1 MAIGKPGDGMGREDP
16 GREYDMMDIREIL
29 CAKDAKGSYPL
40 FLQLEQQAGEDPA
53 LFQEYRLYLEML
65 KSESS
70 YHRVRGF
77 RMLCAGAKW
86 DTQGV
91 IHGNLPQILA
101 QLEDKKPTAV
111 RQCLAA
117 LPALVKGRPELTAQV
132 CEVVAAL
139 DFSGCRDT
147 MRPLLEKDREAFL
160 EEYER

>member
-1 MAIGKPGDGMGREDP
+1 
-16 GREYDMMDIREIL
+16 MDIQEIL
-29 CAKDAKGSYPL
+29 CAKDTKGSYAL
-40 FLQLEQQAGEDPA
+40 FLQLEQQAGEAPA
-53 LFQEYRLYLEML
+53 LFEEYRLYLEML
-65 KSESS
+65 NSESS

-86 DTQGV
+86 DTQDV
-91 IHGNLPQILA
+91 IRENLPQILA
-101 QLEDKKPTAV
+101 QLEDQKPTAV

-117 LPALVKGRPELTAQV
+117 LPALVKGRPELTSKICDA
-132 CEVVAAL
+132 VAAL

>member
-1 MAIGKPGDGMGREDP
+1 M
-16 GREYDMMDIREIL
+16 
-29 CAKDAKGSYPL
+29 
-40 FLQLEQQAGEDPA
+40 
-53 LFQEYRLYLEML
+53 EML
-65 KSESS
+65 RSESS

-91 IHGNLPQILA
+91 IRENLPQILA
-101 QLEDKKPTAV
+101 QLEDQKPTAV

-117 LPALVKGRPELTAQV
+117 LPALVKGRPELTSKICDA
-132 CEVVAAL
+132 VAAL

-160 EEYER
+160 KEFRR

>member
-1 MAIGKPGDGMGREDP
+1 
-16 GREYDMMDIREIL
+16 MDIREIL
-29 CAKDAKGSYPL
+29 CAKDTKNSYSL

-65 KSESS
+65 RSESS

-77 RMLCAGAKW
+77 RMLSAGAKW
-86 DTQGV
+86 DTRGV
-91 IHGNLPQILA
+91 IHENLPQILA

-132 CEVVAAL
+132 CDAVAAL
-139 DFSGCRDT
+139 DLSGYRDT

-160 EEYER
+160 KEFR

>member
-1 MAIGKPGDGMGREDP
+1 
-16 GREYDMMDIREIL
+16 
-29 CAKDAKGSYPL
+29 
-40 FLQLEQQAGEDPA
+40 
-53 LFQEYRLYLEML
+53 ML

-70 YHRVRGF
+70 YHRARGF

-91 IHGNLPQILA
+91 IQGNLPQILA

-139 DFSGCRDT
+139 DLSGYRDT

>member
-1 MAIGKPGDGMGREDP
+1 MAGTEWEDP
-16 GREYDMMDIREIL
+16 GREFDVTDIREIL
-29 CAKDAKGSYPL
+29 CGKDTKGSYPL

-53 LFQEYRLYLEML
+53 LFEEYRLYLEML
-65 KSESS
+65 RNDSS
-70 YHRVRGF
+70 YLRVRGF

-91 IHGNLPQILA
+91 IHENLPQILA
-101 QLEDKKPTAV
+101 QLEDQKPTAV

-117 LPALVKGRPELTAQV
+117 LPALVKGRPELTSKICDA
-132 CEVVAAL
+132 VAAL

-160 EEYER
+160 IEFRQ

>member
-1 MAIGKPGDGMGREDP
+1 MVIGRPRAGTEREDP
-16 GREYDMMDIREIL
+16 GREFDTMDIREIL
-29 CAKDAKGSYPL
+29 CAKDTKGSYSL

-70 YHRVRGF
+70 YLRVRGF

-117 LPALVKGRPELTAQV
+117 LPTLVKGRPELRAKV
-132 CEVVAAL
+132 CEAVAAL

-160 EEYER
+160 KEFR

>member
-40 FLQLEQQAGEDPA
+40 FLQLEQQAGEGPA

-91 IHGNLPQILA
+91 IHGNLPPILA

-117 LPALVKGRPELTAQV
+117 LPTLVKGRPELTVRV

-139 DFSGCRDT
+139 DFSGYRDT

>member
-1 MAIGKPGDGMGREDP
+1 MNV
-16 GREYDMMDIREIL
+16 REIL
-29 CAKDAKGSYPL
+29 CAKDTKGSYAL

-53 LFQEYRLYLEML
+53 LIMEYPLYLEML

-70 YHRVRGF
+70 YIRVRGF

-91 IHGNLPQILA
+91 IHGNLPRILA

-117 LPALVKGRPELTAQV
+117 LSSLVKGRPELTAQV
-132 CEVVAAL
+132 CEAVAAL
-139 DFSGCRDT
+139 NLSGYRDT

-160 EEYER
+160 KQFR

>member
-1 MAIGKPGDGMGREDP
+1 MEREDP
-16 GREYDMMDIREIL
+16 GREHDAMDIREIL
-29 CAKDAKGSYPL
+29 YAKDTKNSYSL

-65 KSESS
+65 RSEGS

-91 IHGNLPQILA
+91 IHEHLPQILA

-117 LPALVKGRPELTAQV
+117 LPALVKGSPELTAQV
-132 CEVVAAL
+132 CDAVAAL
-139 DFSGCRDT
+139 DLSGYRDT

-160 EEYER
+160 KEFR

>member
-1 MAIGKPGDGMGREDP
+1 
-16 GREYDMMDIREIL
+16 MDIREIL
-29 CAKDAKGSYPL
+29 CAKDTKNSYSL

-53 LFQEYRLYLEML
+53 LFQEYRLFLEML
-65 KSESS
+65 RSESS

-86 DTQGV
+86 DAQGV
-91 IHGNLPQILA
+91 IHENLPQILA

-132 CEVVAAL
+132 CDAVAAL
-139 DFSGCRDT
+139 DLSGYRDT

-160 EEYER
+160 KEFR

>member
-1 MAIGKPGDGMGREDP
+1 MAIGKPRDGTGREDP
-16 GREYDMMDIREIL
+16 GRELDTMDIQEIL
-29 CAKDAKGSYPL
+29 CAKDTKGSYAL
-40 FLQLEQQAGEDPA
+40 FLQLEQQAGEAPA
-53 LFQEYRLYLEML
+53 LFEEYRLYLEML
-65 KSESS
+65 RSESS

-91 IHGNLPQILA
+91 IRENLPQILA
-101 QLEDKKPTAV
+101 QLEDQKTTAV

-117 LPALVKGRPELTAQV
+117 LPALVKGRPELTSKISDA
-132 CEVVAAL
+132 VAAL

>member
-1 MAIGKPGDGMGREDP
+1 MT
-16 GREYDMMDIREIL
+16 DIREIL
-29 CAKDAKGSYPL
+29 CAKDAKGSYSL

-53 LFQEYRLYLEML
+53 LFQEYRLYLQML

-70 YHRVRGF
+70 YLRVRGF

-117 LPALVKGRPELTAQV
+117 LPALLKGRPELTAMV

-139 DFSGCRDT
+139 DLSGYRDT

-160 EEYER
+160 IEFVR